1 MASNEMPVQAS
12 MLDTVLKKTVSAV
25 EQSKLQIFD
34 ITENARSETM
44 QTSLELAEIRAE
56 VKQTIDRTDELERL
70 FRGARQRLVEVS
82 RDFHRFAEA
91 DIRSAYEMTSQLQVE
106 LSLSRE
112 KEQNLRRRRDD
123 LERRLRNLREMIG
136 KAENLMTQIGAVLG
150 FLTGDLGSLSSALES
165 AQQRQLFGAKI
176 IQAQEEERKRVA
188 RDIHDGPAQSMAHV
202 VLQSDLA
209 EKLLN
214 QNKIED
220 AKIELRS
227 LKETVRNTLS
237 DVRKIIFDL
246 RPMALDDLG
255 LVPTLRKYMEEY
267 ENRYQLATEFTI
279 FGREQ
284 RLAAPQE
291 VAVFRLIQEALH
303 NIRKHA
309 KARRAQVKLDFQP
322 KSLTV
327 IVQDDGIGFEQ
338 DLEHTEL
345 EHFGMMGMKERI
357 QLLGGKLEI
366 ESVKGRGTKV
376 WFIIPLSS

>member
-1 MASNEMPVQAS
+1 MAKNEILQTS
-12 MLDTVLKKTVSAV
+12 MLDSVLTKTLVAV
-25 EQSKLQIFD
+25 EQSKTQIFD
-34 ITENARSETM
+34 ITENARSETY
-44 QTSLELAEIRAE
+44 QTAIELELIRIE
-56 VKQTIDRTDELERL
+56 VKKTIERTDELENS
-70 FRGARQRLVEVS
+70 FRTARQRLVEVS
-82 RDFHRFAEA
+82 RDFHRYAEA
-91 DIRSAYEMTSQLQVE
+91 DIRNAYELTSQLQVE

-123 LERRLRNLREMIG
+123 LERRLRNLKDMIG

-150 FLTGDLGSLSSALES
+150 FLTGDLGNLSSALES
-165 AQQRQLFGAKI
+165 AQQRQIFGAKI

-214 QNKIED
+214 QNKIEET
-220 AKIELRS
+220 KIELRS
-227 LKETVRNTLS
+227 LKEAVRNTLS

-267 ENRYQLATEFTI
+267 EKRYHLAADFTI
-279 FGREQ
+279 FGKEH
-284 RLAAPQE
+284 RLASSQE
-291 VAVFRLIQEALH
+291 VAIFRLIQEALH
-303 NIRKHA
+303 NIGKHA
-309 KARRAQVKLDFQP
+309 QAKRAQVKLEFQAQAL
-322 KSLTV
+322 SV

-338 DLEHTEL
+338 DLEQTEF

-366 ESVKGRGTKV
+366 QSAKGRGTKV
-376 WFIIPLSS
+376 WFNIPLLS